1 MSWLNT
7 SFPWIGL
14 AGAVVLL
21 VLMFTTN
28 LLRSDPSISRWR
40 DLTWLSWAA
49 TAVYLLHNV
58 EEYGV
63 DLFGQAYAFP
73 SAMCAMFGY
82 SPPAVCPVPAAFFT
96 SVNVPMFWLIG
107 PIAALL
113 SKRHPLVGLT
123 LYSVIAVN
131 LVVHIAAG
139 IATGAIYNP
148 GWLTAVFL
156 FLPLTAWTAH
166 ALFGEGRLSYKALAY
181 LLVWGVFAHL
191 LLAVSILPLMKG
203 LIRTAVPAITVQL
216 INAALLIVAPWLVER
231 WRNGAVLRRRRPAE
245 AIA

>member
-28 LLRSDPSISRWR
+28 LLRSDLSISRWR

-49 TAVYLLHNV
+49 TVVYLLHNA

-63 DLFGQAYAFP
+63 DLLGRTYAFP
-73 SAMCAMFGY
+73 TVMCSLFGY
-82 SPPAVCPVPAAFFT
+82 ASAAACPVPPVFFT
-96 SVNVPMFWLIG
+96 SVNVPMFWLVG
-107 PIAALL
+107 PVAALL

-123 LYSVIAVN
+123 LYSVTSIN
-131 LVVHIAAG
+131 FVVHVAAG

-148 GWLTAVFL
+148 GWFTAVFL
-156 FLPLTAWTAH
+156 FLPLTAWTVH
-166 ALFGEGRLSYKALAY
+166 ALFGPGRLSYKALAY
-181 LLVWGVFAHL
+181 LLGWGVFVHIL
-191 LLAVSILPLMKG
+191 IAVSILPLMKG
-203 LIRTAVPAITVQL
+203 VIRTAAPAITVQL
-216 INAALLIVAPWLVER
+216 VNAALLIIAPWLAER
-231 WRNGAVLRRRRPAE
+231 WRNGAILRRRDPAE
-245 AIA
+245 ASA